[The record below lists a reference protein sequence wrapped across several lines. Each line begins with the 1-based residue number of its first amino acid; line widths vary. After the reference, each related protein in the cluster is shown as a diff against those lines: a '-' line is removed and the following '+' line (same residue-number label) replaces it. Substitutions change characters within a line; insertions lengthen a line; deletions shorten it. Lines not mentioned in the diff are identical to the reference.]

1 MATNFPG
8 SVDDAATVGDNTH
21 PSADEALSST
31 TGGPAHHALHQN
43 VGLAI
48 NAIEDKVGTGAS
60 TPAANTVLTGTGS
73 GTSGWA
79 TVSTAMIGDTQV
91 TTAKLADDAVT
102 AAKIHDD
109 AVTKVVVTDTTD
121 ATAFPALFESAT
133 GSLTPHTDAGL
144 TYNASNGTL
153 TATAFDGPLTG
164 NVTGNASG
172 SSGSCT
178 GNAATASVAT
188 TVTLT
193 DEGSDTTCFPVF
205 AQTATGNIALETDA
219 SALTYNASNGTLS
232 ATNLAGTLTTATQDA
247 ITSVGTLDDLTVTG
261 VIDANG
267 VVKITDGTVGSPSLT
282 FDADEDT
289 GIFRNT
295 TNQFALVA
303 GGVGGLIVAAG
314 TVNTAGLETT
324 STSGYNAVYRN
335 NTFGTLYNFS
345 SRAELK
351 ENIANVS
358 ASDAG
363 AWIDALQPVTF
374 NERWMQE
381 GEEPADNKAWREAD
395 SQVGFIAD
403 DVFANPTTARFA
415 TVKDEDGTLKPVSW
429 RFENVLAAV
438 VAELKSVRARLEAL
452 EG

>member
-1 MATNFPG
+1 MATNFPT
-8 SVDDAATVGDNTH
+8 SADDATTVGGDSLPAAGTALSDSTAGH
-21 PSADEALSST
+21 PSHSD
-31 TGGPAHHALHQN
+31 LHEN
-43 VGLAI
+43 VGDAVQ
-48 NAIEDKVGTGAS
+48 AVEAKVGTGAS

-79 TVSTAMIGDTQV
+79 TVATAMIANDAVTAAKLASNAVVTASIVDDQV
-91 TTAKLADDAVT
+91 TQAKIANDAVGADQLASDAVVTASIVDDNVTQAKIAAGAVGTTELAVDAVDGTKIADDAINSEHYVNGSIDTAHLSANAVTAAKLADDAV
-102 AAKIHDD
+102 
-109 AVTKVVVTDTTD
+109 
-121 ATAFPALFESAT
+121 SA
-133 GSLTPHTDAGL
+133 GD
-144 TYNASNGTL
+144 
-153 TATAFDGPLTG
+153 LTG
-164 NVTGNASG
+164 TTLKSTV
-172 SSGSCT
+172 
-178 GNAATASVAT
+178 TASS
-188 TVTLT
+188 L
-193 DEGSDTTCFPVF
+193 
-205 AQTATGNIALETDA
+205 
-219 SALTYNASNGTLS
+219 
-232 ATNLAGTLTTATQDA
+232 
-247 ITSVGTLDDLTVTG
+247 TSVGTLDDLTVTG

-429 RFENVLAAV
+429 RTENVLAAV

>member
-1 MATNFPG
+1 MATNFPT
-8 SVDDAATVGDNTH
+8 SADDATTVGGDSLPAAGTALSDSTAGH
-21 PSADEALSST
+21 PSHSD
-31 TGGPAHHALHQN
+31 LHEN
-43 VGLAI
+43 VGDAVQ
-48 NAIEDKVGTGAS
+48 AVEAKVGTGAS

-153 TATAFDGPLTG
+153 
-164 NVTGNASG
+164 
-172 SSGSCT
+172 
-178 GNAATASVAT
+178 
-188 TVTLT
+188 
-193 DEGSDTTCFPVF
+193 
-205 AQTATGNIALETDA
+205 
-219 SALTYNASNGTLS
+219 S

-261 VIDANG
+261 VLDANG

-324 STSGYNAVYRN
+324 TTSGYNAVYRN

-429 RFENVLAAV
+429 RTENVLAAV

-452 EG
+452 EGEWK